1 MKVLQSKLFSNLEI
15 PENEDFGLYEI
26 VPKGFDNEVS
36 LFISE
41 KTITNDTAL
50 KKAGEFFDKAVY
62 WNTYCRKLF
71 IENSADSSVKEY
83 FEFYKEEVPEV
94 FEAYNTKTL
103 TLADKVNLLQF
114 TGMAS
119 HDCDDEQTFVVDFT
133 LGYDQI
139 LCVEFDSHF
148 KFSNIAWEN

>member
-1 MKVLQSKLFSNLEI
+1 MKELQSELFSNLAI
-15 PENEDFGLYEI
+15 PENEDFGLYET
-26 VPKGFDNEVS
+26 VPEGFDNKVS

-62 WNTYCRKLF
+62 WDAYCRKLF
-71 IENSADSSVKEY
+71 IENSADSDVEGY

-94 FEAYNTKTL
+94 FEAYKTKAL

-114 TGMAS
+114 KGMAS
-119 HDCDDEQTFVVDFT
+119 HSCEDEQTFVVDFT

-139 LCVEFDSHF
+139 LCVEFNSDFEYS
-148 KFSNIAWEN
+148 SIAWES